1 MRPPYVTLLE
11 VSAVKLTL
19 AANTMC
25 FVKAARTGVS
35 TDLVVVAPTFTH

>member
-19 AANTMC
+19 TANTMR

-35 TDLVVVAPTFTH
+35 ADVVVAPTFTH